1 LKTIFRPHVV
11 GGGVKDDKLD
21 ESKAS
26 PIKIEIAVNS
36 SNPEED
42 INVSNNRVSL
52 TIPVIVEADIILRG
66 LVYLL

>member
-1 LKTIFRPHVV
+1 MKTIIRPDVV
-11 GGGVKDDKLD
+11 GGGVKDDKLN

-36 SNPEED
+36 SNPEAD
-42 INVSNNRVSL
+42 VNVSNNRVSL

-66 LVYLL
+66 LV